1 MFALLA
7 RGIIYMLAS
16 VKKGLMTCILLA
28 SALQN
33 SFATTLPEGFVYLA
47 EYIPDIELDIRYDTE
62 DNFVGEP
69 IDGYLKPRAI
79 ISLQAAQALK
89 KVQAELKPFGLG
101 LKVFDAYRPQQS
113 VAHFVRWAKDLNDTR
128 MKAKYYPKVDKQNLF
143 RDGYIA
149 ERSSHTRGSTVDLT
163 IVSNTKAPLKAL
175 DMGSAW
181 DYFGPLSWPE
191 NLSVTAQQRANRML
205 LRTLM
210 LKHNFRALDTEWW
223 HFTFNDE
230 PFPDTYFDFPVQ

>member
-1 MFALLA
+1 
-7 RGIIYMLAS
+7 MLAS
-16 VKKGLMTCILLA
+16 LKQALLTVTLLA
-28 SALQN
+28 IVSHN
-33 SFATTLPEGFVYLA
+33 SLANPLPEGFVYLK
-47 EYIPDIELDIRYDTE
+47 EYIPDIELDIRYYTQ
-62 DNFVGEP
+62 DNFVGQR
-69 IDGYLKPRAI
+69 IDGYLTPRAV

-89 KVQAELKPFGLG
+89 NVQAELKPFGLK

-113 VAHFVRWAKDLNDTR
+113 VAHFVRWAKDVNDTR
-128 MKAKYYPKVDKQNLF
+128 MKAKYYPDVDKQNLF

-149 ERSSHTRGSTVDLT
+149 QKSSHTRGSTVDLT
-163 IVSNTKAPLKAL
+163 IVSNTADTVEEL

-181 DYFGPLSWPE
+181 DYFGPLSWPN
-191 NLSVTAQQRANRML
+191 NLSLTLAQRANRML

-210 LKHNFRALDTEWW
+210 LKYNFRGLDTEWW